1 MAENQAMR
9 RLHGLLWMLLG
20 WAVLIFSRLI
30 WLQVIHHDDLL
41 RMAQQQQQRMQ
52 QIPAL
57 RGTIFDRDGQ
67 PLAKSLPAESI
78 CVNPQ
83 KISDPGMAADL
94 LSRIL
99 DLDR

>member
-1 MAENQAMR
+1 MPQTHSTR
-9 RLHGLLWMLLG
+9 RLHYLLWLLLG
-20 WAVLIFSRLI
+20 WAAVVFARLI
-30 WLQVIHHDDLL
+30 WLQVINHDELAKL
-41 RMAQQQQQRMQ
+41 AQLQQGRTKE
-52 QIPAL
+52 IPAL
-57 RGTIFDRDGQ
+57 RGTIFDRTGQ
-67 PLAKSLPAESI
+67 PLAKSMPAESV